1 MLIITEDVPMMLLG
15 SYYNGNNA
23 VLRFY
28 DPSSEK
34 VYFWVDKSNY
44 RLYCYV
50 KPEFHSSVNNYQ
62 TEIVEKVDILQD
74 KVVKMVKVIGA
85 RHSEVNA
92 PTYDGDI
99 RYHESYLYD
108 NALTVGCYY
117 IRKGDRIEY
126 FEHPVKVKEGLDAYT
141 ADWARKL
148 AQPIPNLK
156 RLAIDIEVEVVG
168 GKMPDANEPYQKI
181 TAIGLSG
188 SDGMRV
194 VLATVRPNHDE
205 SKNFDQLIICNK
217 ESDMLIKAFSLIN
230 QYPILLTFNGDSFDV
245 PYLNSR
251 AIHLGILKSDI
262 PFVIREGEIN
272 TKKFGHAQADATGIK
287 HGIHIDLIRFFSNKT
302 IQGYAYGNKY
312 KDHGL
317 DDIAEGLLGENKVHL
332 DTHINDLSTQ
342 DLAFYCLRDT
352 DLTLKLT
359 SFNNDLTMK
368 LITII
373 ARIGRLSI
381 DDLSRLGV
389 NQWVRSSIYYEHRQ
403 RNWLI
408 PRRDELEDKGGA
420 STTAMIDGKKYQ
432 GADVVEPKLGIYFN
446 VVVVD
451 FASLYPSIIKTK
463 NLSHETVRCNHEQCK
478 TNIIAGT
485 NHWVCTERKGVISEW
500 VGALRDLRVEVF
512 KPLGKD
518 KSLSKPERETFKA
531 VEQAIKVI
539 LNASYGVLGAEIF
552 SLYCL
557 PVPDCVTAVGR
568 AYINGTINKSKEL
581 GIKVEYGDTDS
592 IFCNNPSKE
601 QVESLISWVKNSYG
615 IDLEVDKE
623 YRYVAF
629 SGLKKNYAGIFKDGK
644 VDVKGLTGKKS
655 HTPPFIREM
664 FTEITTTMKEIQTP
678 ADVEPTKAKF
688 KSVVNKTWGDL
699 KDQKLD
705 LSSLRSTVKINKGIS
720 EYGKEGKNGEKIG
733 IPHHVKAAIEY
744 QKHTGKE
751 ITAGSRIGIVKVK
764 EKVKVGNKYKEKT
777 ISKPV
782 EMVTWAG
789 VDMEKY
795 MEEVESVVEQILSC
809 FGMDFRRVIGLP
821 VQTTF

>member
-1 MLIITEDVPMMLLG
+1 MMQIIPENQPMLLLG
-15 SYYNGNNA
+15 SFYNGNNA

-28 DPSSEK
+28 DPMTEQ
-34 VYFWVDKSNY
+34 VYQWIDKTNY
-44 RLYCYV
+44 RIYCYI
-50 KPEFHSSVNNYQ
+50 KPEDLDKVSGYKYE
-62 TEIVEKVDILQD
+62 TVEKVDIIQD
-74 KVVKMVKVIGA
+74 KNVKMIKVIGA
-85 RHSEVNA
+85 RHSELAV

-117 IRKGDRIEY
+117 QRKGDRIEY
-126 FEHPVKVKEGLDAYT
+126 FEHPVKVKEGMDAYT
-141 ADWARKL
+141 ADWAKKL
-148 AQPIPNLK
+148 SQPIPTY
-156 RLAIDIEVEVVG
+156 RRVAIDIEVEVNN
-168 GKMPDANEPYQKI
+168 GKMPDANEPFQKI
-181 TAIGLSG
+181 TAIGVVG
-188 SDGMRV
+188 SDGLKRV
-194 VLATVRPNHDE
+194 FATVRPNHDE
-205 SKNFDQLIICNK
+205 TKNFPELEVCAK
-217 ESDMLIKAFSLIN
+217 ESDMLLKAFSIIN

-245 PYLNSR
+245 FYLYKR
-251 AIHLGILKSDI
+251 AIHVGIAKSDI
-262 PFVIREGEIN
+262 PFIIREGEIN
-272 TKKFGHAQADATGIK
+272 TKKFGVMQAEATGLK
-287 HGIHIDLIRFFSNKT
+287 HGIHIDLFRFFSNKT

-317 DDIAEGLLGENKVHL
+317 DDIAEGLLGENKIHL
-332 DTHINDLSTQ
+332 DTAINDLSTQ

-352 DLTLKLT
+352 ELTLKLT

-368 LITII
+368 LITVI

-389 NQWVRSSIYYEHRQ
+389 NQWVRSSLYYEHRQ

-408 PRRDELEDKGGA
+408 PRRDELEAKGGA
-420 STTAMIDGKKYQ
+420 STVAMIGDKKYR

-478 TNIIAGT
+478 SNIIPGT
-485 NHWVCTERKGVISEW
+485 NHWVCIVRKGIASIW
-500 VGALRDLRVEVF
+500 VGALRDLRVQLY

-518 KSLSKPERETFKA
+518 KTLSEADRETFKA

-557 PVPDCVTAVGR
+557 PVADCVTAVGR
-568 AYINGTINKSKEL
+568 SYINGTINKAKEL

-592 IFCNNPSKE
+592 IFCSNPTKE
-601 QVESLISWVKNSYG
+601 QVESLISWVRTNYG

-629 SGLKKNYAGIFKDGK
+629 SGLKKNYAGVFKDGK

-655 HTPPFIREM
+655 HTPPFIRDM
-664 FTEITTTMKEIQTP
+664 FNQITETMKEIQTP
-678 ADVEPTKAKF
+678 ADVEPTKIKF
-688 KSVVNKTWGDL
+688 KSIVNDTWGKL
-699 KDQKLD
+699 KSGELE
-705 LSSLRSTVKINKGIS
+705 LASLRSTLKINKKLE
-720 EYGKEGKNGEKIG
+720 EYGREGKNGDKVA
-733 IPHHVKAAIEY
+733 IPHHIKAAMEY
-744 QKHTGKE
+744 QKQTGKE
-751 ITAGSRIGIVKVK
+751 IGAGSRIAIVKVK
-764 EKVKVGNKYKEKT
+764 EGKKT
-777 ISKPV
+777 VSKPV
-782 EMVTWAG
+782 DMVSWDT
-789 VDMEKY
+789 VDKTKY

>member
-1 MLIITEDVPMMLLG
+1 MLLLG
-15 SYYNGNNA
+15 SFYDGSNA
-23 VLRFY
+23 ILRFY
-28 DPSSEK
+28 DVSTEK
-34 VYFWVDKSNY
+34 IYFWVDKSNY

-50 KPEFHSSVNNYQ
+50 KPENHSSVNNYQ
-62 TEIVEKVDILQD
+62 TEIVEKIDILQD

-85 RHSEVNA
+85 RHSEISV
-92 PTYDGDI
+92 PTWDGDC

-117 IRKGDRIEY
+117 QRKGDRIEY
-126 FEHPVKVKEGLDAYT
+126 FEYPVKIKEGLDHYT

-148 AQPIPNLK
+148 SQPIPTLK
-156 RLAIDIEVEVVG
+156 RVAIDIEVEVNG
-168 GKMPDANEPYQKI
+168 NKMPDANEPLQKI
-181 TAIGLSG
+181 TAIGVVG
-188 SDGMRV
+188 SDGLRRV
-194 VLATVRPNHDE
+194 FATVRPNHDE
-205 SKNFDQLIICNK
+205 SKNFPELEICDK
-217 ESDMLIKAFSLIN
+217 ETDMLYKVFSLIN

-245 PYLNSR
+245 FYLYMR
-251 AIHLGILKSDI
+251 AVHLGIPKTDI

-272 TKKFGHAQADATGIK
+272 TKKFGKVQADATGLK
-287 HGIHIDLIRFFSNKT
+287 HGIHIDLFRFFSNKT

-312 KDHGL
+312 KEHTL
-317 DDIAEGLLGENKVHL
+317 DAIAEGLLGENKVHL
-332 DTHINDLSTQ
+332 ETHINDLSTQ
-342 DLAFYCLRDT
+342 DLAFYCLKDT

-373 ARIGRLSI
+373 ARIGRLGI

-389 NQWVRSSIYYEHRQ
+389 NQWVRSSLYFEHRQ
-403 RNWLI
+403 RNELI
-408 PRRDELEDKGGA
+408 PRRDELEAKGGA
-420 STTAMIDGKKYQ
+420 STTAMISDKKYR
-432 GADVVEPKLGIYFN
+432 GANVVEPKLGIYFN

-478 TNIIAGT
+478 SNIIAGT
-485 NHWVCTERKGVISEW
+485 NHWVCTVRKGVASEW
-500 VGALRDLRVEVF
+500 VGSLRDLRVELY

-518 KSLSKPERETFKA
+518 KTLSEAERETYKA

-539 LNASYGVLGAEIF
+539 LNASYGVLGAQIF

-568 AYINGTINKSKEL
+568 SYIDGTIQKANEL

-601 QVESLISWVKNSYG
+601 QIHALISWVKNAYG

-629 SGLKKNYAGIFKDGK
+629 SGLKKNYAGVFKDGK
-644 VDVKGLTGKKS
+644 IDVKGLTGKKS
-655 HTPPFIREM
+655 HTPPFIRDM
-664 FTEITTTMKEIQTP
+664 FNNITATMKEIQTP
-678 ADVEPTKAKF
+678 ADVEITKGKF
-688 KSVVNKTWGDL
+688 KTIVNTTWKDL
-699 KDQKLD
+699 REQKMD
-705 LSSLRSTVKINKGIS
+705 LTSLRSTVKINKGLD
-720 EYGKEGKNGEKIG
+720 EYGREGKDGKGKIAV
-733 IPHHVKAAIEY
+733 PHHIKAAKEY
-744 QKHTGKE
+744 QEKTGK
-751 ITAGSRIGIVKVK
+751 TLSAGSRIAIVKVK
-764 EKVKVGNKYKEKT
+764 EGKKT
-777 ISKPV
+777 VSKPV
-782 EMVTWAG
+782 DMVSWENIDT
-789 VDMEKY
+789 EKY

-809 FGMDFRRVIGLP
+809 FGMDFHRVIGLP